1 MSDHAHQRIAILI
14 VSFRNPTD
22 VFACLTALSRARE
35 DPRFDIFICENG
47 GRESFH
53 KLCSALV
60 VPQGPCT
67 TVSDD
72 LPKLLSSP
80 SERLMEVECFAL
92 EGRPSRVWIGCA
104 AQNFGYAG
112 GVNVWIERLQHI
124 PGWQGIWVLNP
135 DAEPEADALDAL
147 VRRAAKGNKGMVG
160 STIIPLGER
169 DQVHCR
175 GGHHWRKLMTK
186 LAIIGQRD
194 PVNGPIDLEAIE
206 ANLDCISGASMYVTR
221 ACLDKIGPMD
231 ERFFLYYEDAD
242 WSFRAKVCGL
252 GYASE
257 SLVPHRGGTTIG
269 SSGRRAKRS
278 PLSVYLE
285 SRNRINFVG
294 VHLRRSLP
302 LAGIMGFLFAVEYL
316 LAGSLQNF
324 NAALYGLIAGL
335 KGETGRP
342 PNFVTDGI
350 ASPDTKN
357 KQR

>member
-1 MSDHAHQRIAILI
+1 MQRISGSARTVYHGFGRLAEIAQL
-14 VSFRNPTD
+14 SFR
-22 VFACLTALSRARE
+22 AA
-35 DPRFDIFICENG
+35 NG
-47 GRESFH
+47 
-53 KLCSALV
+53 
-60 VPQGPCT
+60 
-67 TVSDD
+67 
-72 LPKLLSSP
+72 
-80 SERLMEVECFAL
+80 
-92 EGRPSRVWIGCA
+92 SRVFCPRRA
-104 AQNFGYAG
+104 T
-112 GVNVWIERLQHI
+112 VPCMDRLRSTEFRLRRRSECLDRAVTAH
-124 PGWQGIWVLNP
+124 PGLAGIWVLNP

-252 GYASE
+252 GYASK

-278 PLSVYLE
+278 SLSVYLE